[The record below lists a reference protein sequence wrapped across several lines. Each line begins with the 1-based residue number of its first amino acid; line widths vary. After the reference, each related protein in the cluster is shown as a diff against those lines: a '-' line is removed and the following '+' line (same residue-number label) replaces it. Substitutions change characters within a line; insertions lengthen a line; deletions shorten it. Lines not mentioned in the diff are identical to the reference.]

1 MDQRLPRVGGNVKSY
16 MLAYDFSIT
25 ANTAINVFPARPD
38 RASRGKLDSLCL
50 SSIAINEG
58 FISFISGDLLV
69 CLPRQINNFLIR
81 FRNVIKPSALKT
93 QNQSENLLV
102 KIFNS
107 KIFRNFCLHNLKR
120 RLLASLMM
128 LFLLCYHF

>member
-1 MDQRLPRVGGNVKSY
+1 MRSCGENHKTGLLYRLYCIVYKTVR
-16 MLAYDFSIT
+16 FSKT
-25 ANTAINVFPARPD
+25 VLKNNVFPARPD

-81 FRNVIKPSALKT
+81 FRNIIKPSALKT

-128 LFLLCYHF
+128 